1 MSRWLRSS
9 LPFLTS
15 LFLFTLPHSPTPL
28 LPHSPATAAEPIPE
42 PARLVLQTGDRPVP
56 EAVRLE
62 LQGEQ
67 QLEQGQYLQ
76 AIESFRQSRKQYEAA
91 GNASSVADIDIALAK
106 AYLLNGDCPA
116 ALPGFQQAL
125 ARARNNGFGTERPL
139 SLLGMTYYQMGKLPE
154 AEQVLREA
162 IASWEKLRSRADNTD
177 AQKITLADQLL
188 YSYRLLQKVLV
199 AQNKTDAAL
208 EVAELGRARAL
219 VELLAERNS
228 ASKTPSPTIDQLRQ
242 IARTQNVTLVQYSIV
257 GRELRVLNIEP
268 RDETNLYI
276 WVIPPQGNITFRQ
289 VDLRAAGFASLKELV
304 LQTRQ
309 EAIGVRGRGSAA
321 VPRLPRSSAQATP
334 AEADSPQLQQL
345 HRLLIQPIAD
355 RLPAN
360 PNDRVILIP
369 ESSLLLVPF
378 AALQDSSRKYLIE
391 QHTLSISPSIQV
403 LELTHQQRRLG
414 QLTAANAL
422 IVGNPTMPS
431 LPFKPGEPPE
441 PLPELPG
448 AEQEAR
454 AIATLLKTPFLTGDR
469 ASKQAVLQLMPQAR
483 LIHLATH
490 GLLDLDANLN
500 EFGQTIGKPVK
511 TARSSGVFIGPG
523 VILGPG
529 VSIGGVSST
538 IAAARE
544 GVNLVEMPGAIALA
558 ASKGDNG
565 FLSAKEILKLKL
577 KADLVVL
584 SACDTG
590 RGRITG
596 DGMVGLSRAFVGA
609 GVPSVIVSLWSV
621 PDAPTAAL
629 MTEFYRTLQTRP
641 GKAQALRQA
650 MLTTLKQYPSPRD
663 WAAFTLIGEGE

>member
-9 LPFLTS
+9 LTLLTS
-15 LFLFTLPHSPTPL
+15 LLFLTLPPPPLPHFPTPS
-28 LPHSPATAAEPIPE
+28 LPAATAADPIPE
-42 PARLVLQTGDRPVP
+42 PI
-56 EAVRLE
+56 RLE
-62 LQGEQ
+62 LQGER

-76 AIESFRQSRKQYEAA
+76 AIESFRQARKHYETA
-91 GNASSVADIDIALAK
+91 GNTDSLADIDTRLAK
-106 AYLLNGDCPA
+106 AYLLKGDYSL
-116 ALPGFQQAL
+116 ALPTFQQTL
-125 ARARNNGFGTERPL
+125 ARARKDGFGTERPL

-162 IASWEKLRSRADNTD
+162 IASWESLRSRETNTD
-177 AQKITLADQLL
+177 AEKITLADQLL

-219 VELLAERNS
+219 VELLSERNN
-228 ASKTPSPTIDQLRQ
+228 ARKTPAPSLSQLRQ
-242 IARTQNVTLVQYSIV
+242 IAKTQNATLVQYSIV
-257 GRELRVLNIEP
+257 GREMRVLNIEP

-289 VDLRAAGFASLKELV
+289 VDLKAAGFASLKELV

-309 EAIGVRGRGSAA
+309 QAIGVRGRGSATVPR
-321 VPRLPRSSAQATP
+321 VPRLPRSSAQGNPTE
-334 AEADSPQLQQL
+334 AEFPQLQQL

-355 RLPAN
+355 RLPTN

-403 LELTHQQRRLG
+403 LELTHQQRRPG
-414 QLTAANAL
+414 KLTATNAL

-431 LPFKPGEPPE
+431 LPFRPGEPPE
-441 PLPELPG
+441 PLSELPG

-454 AIATLLKTPFLTGDR
+454 SIATLLNSPFLTGDR
-469 ASKQAVLQLMPQAR
+469 ASKKAVLQLMPQVR

-500 EFGQTIGKPVK
+500 EFGQTLVQPTQ

-523 VILGPG
+523 VILGPN
-529 VSIGGVSST
+529 VTIGNVPAS

-544 GVNLVEMPGAIALA
+544 GVNLVQMPGAIALA
-558 ASKGDNG
+558 ASQGDNG
-565 FLSAKEILKLKL
+565 FLSAKEILNLKL

-596 DGMVGLSRAFVGA
+596 DGIVGLSRAFVGA
-609 GVPSVIVSLWSV
+609 GVPSVIVSLWAV

-629 MTEFYRTLQTRP
+629 MTEFYKTLQTKR

-650 MLTTLKQYPSPRD
+650 MLSTLKQYPSPRD
-663 WAAFTLIGEGE
+663 WAAFSLIGESE